1 MATATTV
8 GAFAAK
14 THLAELLGRVEAGGS
29 ITITRHGR
37 PVARLVPVDER
48 WSGRDWG
55 DFWARADERRVIM
68 EAGGL
73 AFTQEQVKDEIAQ
86 GRL

>member
-1 MATATTV
+1 MATSTTV

-14 THLAELLGRVEAGGS
+14 THLAELLGRVEAGES

-37 PVARLVPVDER
+37 PVARLVPVDEGWR
-48 WSGRDWG
+48 GRDWG

-68 EAGGL
+68 RAGGL
-73 AFTQEQVKDEIAQ
+73 AFSQEQIKDEIAQ